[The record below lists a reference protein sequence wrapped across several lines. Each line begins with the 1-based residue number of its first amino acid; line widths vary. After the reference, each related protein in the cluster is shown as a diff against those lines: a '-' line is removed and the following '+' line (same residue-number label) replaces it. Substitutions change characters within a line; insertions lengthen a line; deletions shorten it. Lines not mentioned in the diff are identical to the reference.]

1 MLNISVQRRVADML
15 NISVH
20 RDCAVSHV
28 FHFLPLLFALAVVR
42 LELAIVVPRRFEGA
56 PDRHA

>member
-56 PDRHA
+56 P